1 MEPSLNVTILEE
13 LIHQILPE
21 RPLLTSKE
29 AGWKNIF
36 LAYYQHPG
44 SEICEHTVPFHVLEV
59 IDTNSRSAHSRRL
72 GDKLLTYEISGGETF
87 LCPANT
93 NHWTSWKEKLG
104 FTLLVFDPLFFKQ
117 LARETEALDCNQIE
131 FIPQWKVF
139 DPVIQ
144 TITNALRADLE
155 AGCPAGRLYGES
167 FGTALITHLMKR
179 FLTSKC
185 TTFEPF
191 EGLPKHKL
199 KQVLE
204 HIQAHLAEDIALE
217 DLAKVAGISQFYFAR
232 LFKQSMRIT
241 PHQYV
246 IRQRIEL
253 AKQLLKQTDYNVTDV
268 ALLCGFAH
276 PTHLSRHFHRLVG
289 ISPRAFRKQ

>member
-1 MEPSLNVTILEE
+1 
-13 LIHQILPE
+13 
-21 RPLLTSKE
+21 
-29 AGWKNIF
+29 
-36 LAYYQHPG
+36 
-44 SEICEHTVPFHVLEV
+44 
-59 IDTNSRSAHSRRL
+59 
-72 GDKLLTYEISGGETF
+72 LLTYEISGGETF
-87 LCPANT
+87 LCPAYT

-104 FTLLVFDPLFFKQ
+104 FTLLVFDPVFFEQ
-117 LARETEALDCNQIE
+117 LARETEALDCDPAKQPLRDRIE
-131 FIPQWKVF
+131 LVPQWKVF

-167 FGTALITHLMKR
+167 FGSALITHLMKR
-179 FLTSKC
+179 FLTSKRI
-185 TTFEPF
+185 TSEPF

-204 HIQAHLAEDIALE
+204 YIQTHLSEDIALE
-217 DLAKVAGISQFYFAR
+217 DLAKAAGISQFYFAR

-276 PTHLSRHFHRLVG
+276 PSHLSRHFQRLVG